1 MKATDLKELTLQE
14 LEDKLGEERETLAK
28 LRFNHAVSDLEN
40 PMQLKHRKRDIARML
55 TELRKRELAKDKVA

>member
-1 MKATDLKELTLQE
+1 MKAADLKELTVQE
-14 LEDKLGEERETLAK
+14 LEDKLGDERETLAK

-55 TELRKRELAKDKVA
+55 TELRKRELEKDNVA